1 MKNTK
6 SEMGLITRID
16 WFAKIIFLIF
26 KWMFNYW
33 KWISNYHKSNHK
45 YFGILLTIF
54 LCIFCFRCQIDPFL
68 FVFEKKLEGIN
79 ERIRKK
85 KKEEEKKEKTL

>member
-1 MKNTK
+1 
-6 SEMGLITRID
+6 
-16 WFAKIIFLIF
+16 
-26 KWMFNYW
+26 
-33 KWISNYHKSNHK
+33 
-45 YFGILLTIF
+45 
-54 LCIFCFRCQIDPFL
+54 L